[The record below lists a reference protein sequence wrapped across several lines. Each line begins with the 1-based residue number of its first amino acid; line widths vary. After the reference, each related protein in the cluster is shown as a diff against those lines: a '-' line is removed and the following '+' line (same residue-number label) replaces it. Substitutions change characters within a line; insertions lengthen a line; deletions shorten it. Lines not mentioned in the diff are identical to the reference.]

1 MEPIL
6 RAKDMVDSNVEHLG
20 VMAYAAH
27 FQWIPPRTAP
37 SLTVAA
43 GCDSYTTRIHTP
55 VRIPATNYQGYPES
69 NLRLLTELVVEGIER
84 PCMRQRIATIPNSV
98 QL

>member
-1 MEPIL
+1 MSGINSGRKLGVEPLL

-43 GCDSYTTRIHTP
+43 GCDNHTTRINT
-55 VRIPATNYQGYPES
+55 
-69 NLRLLTELVVEGIER
+69 LVSQILK
-84 PCMRQRIATIPNSV
+84 CQFKY
-98 QL
+98 